1 MSLEKIVSI
10 LFHPVFVPTITVFL
24 VVKIYS
30 NIIILENQA
39 GIILIGTCVFSLI
52 LPLLSVFILL
62 LTKKIDSLE
71 MPKKEE
77 RFLPILF
84 ASIWMILGFY
94 FMKEIFS
101 YAPIM
106 KSIYLGAIYVMLISL
121 LITKKWKISLHMLAI
136 GGATGVFIML
146 EFLFGQNLMLLLI
159 TILISGVLGY
169 SRLSLKAHSLNQIY
183 AGFIVGNIVMS
194 LSILYL

>member
-10 LFHPVFVPTITVFL
+10 LFHRVFVPTITVFL
-24 VVKIYS
+24 VIKIYS
-30 NIIILENQA
+30 NIIILEKQA

-106 KSIYLGAIYVMLISL
+106 KSIYLGAIYVILIAL

-146 EFLFGQNLMLLLI
+146 GFLFGQNIMLLLI
-159 TILISGVLGY
+159 TILISGILGY

-183 AGFIVGNIVMS
+183 AGFIVGNIVMG